1 LRSKKVDKIDKPVPK
16 SSGLLLSCPDDF
28 VCFVLRDFADVV
40 DYLLWDII
48 TDWMR
53 SHLISHAKLNPS
65 IADSE
70 NEVVV
75 SHDFIVSLF
84 LTWSR

>member
-1 LRSKKVDKIDKPVPK
+1 
-16 SSGLLLSCPDDF
+16 
-28 VCFVLRDFADVV
+28 
-40 DYLLWDII
+40 
-48 TDWMR
+48 
-53 SHLISHAKLNPS
+53 LISHAKLNPS